1 MLHAAAL
8 ALAGRL
14 AASKDAA
21 ARWVGKDALRDLSRP
36 LIAARVAEEVRG
48 GCGAGRAP
56 GPPVTAISG
65 RR

>member
-36 LIAARVAEEVRG
+36 LIAARVAKKS
-48 GCGAGRAP
+48 AAAAARA
-56 GPPVTAISG
+56 ARQA